1 MPASSRS
8 SSPAAIRRRC
18 AGAWPTSAS
27 STPPT
32 ARPTRWRPPPPSS
45 TASASTGTASPPW
58 ATTGPTCRSCA
69 APRSRA
75 RRRMR
80 TSRCARSCITSP
92 RRRQATALRAS
103 SATCCSSPP
112 VATPSCCAARCSRSM
127 ARDEPVTAPASLALE
142 DDDVV
147 DLSFAGP
154 EPVAAAPWP
163 IRLLDVVSAYLPLL
177 MMAVLASG
185 TWWLVRNAP
194 GVDAPREAA
203 PLRHEADYT
212 MTRFVVQ
219 RFGSDGALR
228 TEIEGE
234 RLRHFPDDNTL
245 EIEQARIRAIGSD
258 GVVTV
263 ANARKA
269 LANGDGSEVQLLG
282 DAHVVRPAHG
292 KE

>member
-1 MPASSRS
+1 
-8 SSPAAIRRRC
+8 
-18 AGAWPTSAS
+18 
-27 STPPT
+27 
-32 ARPTRWRPPPPSS
+32 
-45 TASASTGTASPPW
+45 
-58 ATTGPTCRSCA
+58 
-69 APRSRA
+69 
-75 RRRMR
+75 
-80 TSRCARSCITSP
+80 
-92 RRRQATALRAS
+92 
-103 SATCCSSPP
+103 
-112 VATPSCCAARCSRSM
+112 M
-127 ARDEPVTAPASLALE
+127 ARDEPVSAPATGGFE
-142 DDDVV
+142 DDEDV

-163 IRLLDVVSAYLPLL
+163 MRLLDVVSAYLPLL

-194 GVDAPREAA
+194 GIEVPSEAS

-234 RLRHFPDDNTL
+234 RLQHFPDDDTL
-245 EIEQARIRAIGSD
+245 EIDQARIRAIGTD

-292 KE
+292 KDEKIEFRSDFLHAFRNVERLRSHLPVVVTQGQSMIRAQGMEYDNLARVVDLKGRNSATFAPPKRTAVR

>member
-1 MPASSRS
+1 
-8 SSPAAIRRRC
+8 
-18 AGAWPTSAS
+18 
-27 STPPT
+27 
-32 ARPTRWRPPPPSS
+32 
-45 TASASTGTASPPW
+45 
-58 ATTGPTCRSCA
+58 
-69 APRSRA
+69 
-75 RRRMR
+75 
-80 TSRCARSCITSP
+80 
-92 RRRQATALRAS
+92 
-103 SATCCSSPP
+103 
-112 VATPSCCAARCSRSM
+112 M
-127 ARDEPVTAPASLALE
+127 ARDEPVTSPASGDFE
-142 DDDVV
+142 DDDDV

-163 IRLLDVVSAYLPLL
+163 MRLLDVVSAYLPLL

-185 TWWLVRNAP
+185 TWWLVHNAP
-194 GVDAPREAA
+194 GIEVPSEAP

-234 RLRHFPDDNTL
+234 RLQHFPDDDTL
-245 EIEQARIRAIGSD
+245 EIDQARIRAIGSD

-292 KE
+292 KDEQIEFRSDFLHAFRNVERLRSHLPVVVTQGQSVVRAQGMEYDNLARVVDLKGRTTATFVPPRRPGAP